1 MAVDVT
7 DADFEQRVLERS
19 AELPVLVDFWA
30 EWCQPCHMLAPVI
43 EKAVE
48 AHAGKIEL
56 AKLDV
61 DANQA
66 TAARFEVRS
75 LPTVKAFRDGRVAT
89 EFTGAQPAAVVE
101 RFVDGLVPSP
111 ADDLAESEDESAL
124 RKALELD
131 PGHAGARRQLGRLLL
146 RRGEPEAALAALA
159 ARRFDL
165 LLTDIKMPGL
175 DGLSAAR
182 HVAGERMAAVLIL
195 TAFSQR
201 ELVEQARDAGAL
213 AYLVKPF
220 QKSDLI
226 PAIEMALGRF
236 EQIVSLE
243 NENADLAERLEARKI
258 IDRAKGRLMDEHSL
272 SEAASWRFLQKAA
285 MDSRRKIHEVASD
298 VVSGALTP

>member
-1 MAVDVT
+1 MAVAIDVT

-131 PGHAGARRQLGRLLL
+131 PSHAPARRQLGRLLL
-146 RRGEPEAALAALA
+146 RRGEPEAALALLDDLPGDFVADGLA
-159 ARRFDL
+159 ARARLAGDPELDAAFEAWDGGDPATALEGLQAALADPERRDL
-165 LLTDIKMPGL
+165 VRRVMVAIFTELGAEHPLAREHRRR
-175 DGLSAAR
+175 LSAA
-182 HVAGERMAAVLIL
+182 L
-195 TAFSQR
+195 
-201 ELVEQARDAGAL
+201 
-213 AYLVKPF
+213 
-220 QKSDLI
+220 
-226 PAIEMALGRF
+226 
-236 EQIVSLE
+236 
-243 NENADLAERLEARKI
+243 N
-258 IDRAKGRLMDEHSL
+258 
-272 SEAASWRFLQKAA
+272 
-285 MDSRRKIHEVASD
+285 
-298 VVSGALTP
+298 